1 MKKLLMILT
10 VTAFAVVAQ
19 AGDACCA
26 AKKEVASADKA
37 GCAAKAATC
46 SAKAATCSAQAATC
60 SAKSETTAACCKAG
74 DQKTATK
81 QLKSPRHA
89 SQS

>member
-10 VTAFAVVAQ
+10 VTAFAVVAN
-19 AGDACCA
+19 AGEACCA
-26 AKKEVASADKA
+26 AKKEVAS
-37 GCAAKAATC
+37 AATC
-46 SAKAATCSAQAATC
+46 SAKAATCSA
-60 SAKSETTAACCKAG
+60 KSEASAACCKAG
-74 DQKTATK
+74 AQKVATK

>member
-10 VTAFAVVAQ
+10 VTAFAVVAN

-26 AKKEVASADKA
+26 AKKETASATTCSSAKA
-37 GCAAKAATC
+37 ATCTAAKAATC
-46 SAKAATCSAQAATC
+46 SAK
-60 SAKSETTAACCKAG
+60 SEATAACCKSG
-74 DQKTATK
+74 SQKTASK

>member
-10 VTAFAVVAQ
+10 VTAFAVVAN

-26 AKKEVASADKA
+26 AKKEAASADK
-37 GCAAKAATC
+37 ATC
-46 SAKAATCSAQAATC
+46 SAKAATCSA
-60 SAKSETTAACCKAG
+60 KSEASASCCKGEA
-74 DQKTATK
+74 QKVATK

>member
-10 VTAFAVVAQ
+10 VTAFAVAAN
-19 AGDACCA
+19 AGEACCA
-26 AKKEVASADKA
+26 TKKEVTAT
-37 GCAAKAATC
+37 TC
-46 SAKAATCSAQAATC
+46 SATTAKAATCSAQAATC
-60 SAKSETTAACCKAG
+60 SAKAASCSASAASCNAKNA
-74 DQKTATK
+74 QKVAAK

>member
-10 VTAFAVVAQ
+10 VTAFAVVAN
-19 AGDACCA
+19 AGEACCA
-26 AKKEVASADKA
+26 AKKEVASAA
-37 GCAAKAATC
+37 TCSAKAATC
-46 SAKAATCSAQAATC
+46 SAKAATCSA
-60 SAKSETTAACCKAG
+60 KSEASAACCKAG
-74 DQKTATK
+74 AQKVATK